1 MKRRIMGILLT
12 CAMCCT
18 LFSAPVLAAETG
30 GSGPN
35 VSDVASEQ
43 LDETLR
49 AVSDYLNDQAVSLNH
64 FDEKVYNVPVGDEF
78 VTVTR
83 TTEQVQRSRGFGR
96 DTLYDVVANRSYVS
110 SITIDAGSF
119 GGKIWM
125 KIYFDTGNAIGNR
138 YSLRIVSATF
148 VVNWSDFDIT
158 NAATA
163 IERSYDNTTHGEV
176 GGFCDMRSPTTG
188 VTQELLARAV
198 MDSHSGNKI
207 IVDYTYGFAA
217 K

>member
-49 AVSDYLNDQAVSLNH
+49 AVSDYLNDQPVSLNH

-83 TTEQVQRSRGFGR
+83 TTEQVQRSRGSDR
-96 DTLYDVVANRSYVS
+96 DTIYNVVANRSYVS
-110 SITIDAGSF
+110 STTIDAGSF

-125 KIYFDTGNAIGNR
+125 KIYFDTGNAIGSC

-148 VVNWSDFDIT
+148 VVNWSDYDII

-163 IERSYDNTTHGEV
+163 IDRSYDNTTHGAV
-176 GGFCDMRSPTTG
+176 GGFCDMRSPATG
-188 VTQELLARAV
+188 LTYELQARGRMGSV
-198 MDSHSGNKI
+198 PGNMV
-207 IVDYTYGFAA
+207 IVDYTYSLSRI
-217 K
+217 